1 MYISAGLIA
10 AASGQLDR
18 ILQDCAN
25 GHVVSAKHPISNGSY
40 TSTVLQKGHAKK
52 LANGLPNGT
61 YYANGNGVHA

>member
-18 ILQDCAN
+18 MLHGCPND
-25 GHVVSAKHPISNGSY
+25 HVVSAKHPLSNGSY
-40 TSTVLQKGHAKK
+40 TSTMLQNGHAKK
-52 LANGLPNGT
+52 LVNGLPNGT